1 MVTGG
6 CQCRAVR
13 YEAKGDPAHSAICHC
28 ADCRASAG
36 APMVGWALF
45 PQDAVT
51 IIGTPVQYQSSQH
64 ATRHF
69 CGTCGTGLFYINDT
83 IFPGSIDIQTGT
95 LDDAEALPPQA
106 QIQMADAPS
115 WLASLDRL
123 PQFDRYP
130 E

>member
-6 CQCRAVR
+6 CQCRAIR
-13 YEAKGDPAHSAICHC
+13 YEAEGEPAHSAICHC

-51 IIGTPVQYQSSQH
+51 IRGTSVRYRSSQH

-69 CGTCGTGLFYINDT
+69 CGTCGTGLFYTNDT

-95 LDDAEALPPQA
+95 LDDIEALPPQA
-106 QIQMADAPS
+106 HIQMADAPS
-115 WLASLDRL
+115 WWTNLDRL
-123 PQFDRYP
+123 PLFDRYP
-130 E
+130 G